1 MCPGAFP
8 YVWRNKLW
16 SVKGLRTADDV
27 QADGA
32 AGGARRV
39 AGPAHVLPR
48 HPLGQVAE
56 PQGALPLVWRSSAQ

>member
-1 MCPGAFP
+1 MKA
-8 YVWRNKLW
+8 
-16 SVKGLRTADDV
+16 LRTADDV

-32 AGGARRV
+32 AVGARRV

-56 PQGALPLVWRSSAQ
+56 PQGAVALIWRPDAE